1 MKTEEQLLQQLA
13 SLCAIKEC
21 CLQDLRTKLEKS
33 ELPEEAQERI
43 LQRLQAERFVDE
55 ARFAR
60 SFANDKFRFN
70 HWGRIKINYELS
82 QKGIPSDLRE
92 EALSAI
98 EEEPYRETLTD
109 LLRSKLRTTKAKNA
123 YELVQKLLRFAASR
137 GFEGSLA
144 LECTRTLLNDDVDD
158 DALDAFDN
166 V

>member
-13 SLCAIKEC
+13 SLCATKEC
-21 CLQDLRTKLEKS
+21 CLQDLRKRLDKS
-33 ELPEEAQERI
+33 ELPEEAQVRI

-60 SFANDKFRFN
+60 SFASDKFRFN

-82 QKGIPSDLRE
+82 QRGIPTALRE
-92 EALSAI
+92 AALEAI

-109 LLRSKLRTTKAKNA
+109 LLCAKLRSTKAKNA

-137 GFEGSLA
+137 GFESSLA
-144 LECTRTLLNDDVDD
+144 LECTRALLHEDAD
-158 DALDAFDN
+158 DALDAFDSE
-166 V
+166 